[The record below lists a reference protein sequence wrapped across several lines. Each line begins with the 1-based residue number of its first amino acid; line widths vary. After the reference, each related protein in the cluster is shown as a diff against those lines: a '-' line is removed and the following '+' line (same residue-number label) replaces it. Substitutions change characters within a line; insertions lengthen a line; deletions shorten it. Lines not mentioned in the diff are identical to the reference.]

1 MLRVSNGCL
10 LELAEFLVFRAVCH
24 HSGGLRVVLGSANGF
39 GVCKQRGQPS
49 SPPGQP
55 VPLLQHVSLPLLC
68 ETCSSSDGAVT

>member
-49 SPPGQP
+49 SPPGAACP
-55 VPLLQHVSLPLLC
+55 TVAAC
-68 ETCSSSDGAVT
+68 VTSFALRNMFFL